1 MKKEIVYTDKYALIG
16 SDEINQ
22 TTMEQTKISIETA
35 RVMYER
41 GGTAKEFALEN
52 FTQQELFPYPTTWEE
67 CFGDNPHYYVGDDST
82 LRIGNAN
89 AIRSVR
95 RNEVNTKEQ
104 ALAIIALTQLL
115 VCRDA
120 YRNGWKPDLSQ
131 EERHIRIASLIVQRG
146 EWSQAYYFSQAE
158 IFSFEKKEQAQAF
171 LENFKDL
178 LEQVKPLYL

>member
-1 MKKEIVYTDKYALIG
+1 
-16 SDEINQ
+16 
-22 TTMEQTKISIETA
+22 
-35 RVMYER
+35 MYER
-41 GGTAKEFALEN
+41 GGTAKEFTLEN
-52 FTQQELFPYPTTWEE
+52 FTQQELFQYPRTWEE

-120 YRNGWKPDLSQ
+120 YRGEWKPNWKIGDNKY
-131 EERHIRIASLIVQRG
+131 SLVLKECVWTIEVYGYSHQ
-146 EWSQAYYFSQAE
+146 
-158 IFSFEKKEQAQAF
+158 ILSFETQEQAQSF

>member
-1 MKKEIVYTDKYALIG
+1 
-16 SDEINQ
+16 
-22 TTMEQTKISIETA
+22 MEQTKISIETA
-35 RVMYER
+35 RIMYER

-52 FTQQELFPYPTTWEE
+52 FTQQELFPYPRTWEE
-67 CFGDNPHYYVGDDST
+67 CFGDNPHYYVGDDSS

-95 RNEVNTKEQ
+95 RNEVNTSEQ

-120 YRNGWKPDLSQ
+120 YRGEWKPDWS
-131 EERHIRIASLIVQRG
+131 EDVNKWCVIRTEDGFQITDYTYAP
-146 EWSQAYYFSQAE
+146 E
-158 IFSFEKKEQAQAF
+158 ILSFEKEEQAIAF
-171 LENFKDL
+171 LDNFKDL